1 MSHTNENKA
10 KLSQWDALQLESLK
24 SLGWTGEQIIE
35 RVNSGDLPQDD
46 SKFKFDYAGLKTL
59 ASEEPAVLKDAV
71 ENGYQIKYNTIRGIH
86 SWILVALQQDAEL
99 VLEPD
104 SEIVIASL
112 TEAEASQLASV
123 LSFGWGLEAEGG
135 AVADADGRSSY
146 RVAPAQRYNE
156 LFGK

>member
-1 MSHTNENKA
+1 MSHTNDNKA

-24 SLGWTGEQIIE
+24 SLGWTKEQLIQ

-86 SWILVALQQDAEL
+86 SWILAALQQDAEL
-99 VLEPD
+99 ILEPD
-104 SEIVIASL
+104 SEIVVASL
-112 TEAEASQLASV
+112 TEAEAAQLESV
-123 LSFGWGLEAEGG
+123 LSFGWGLTVEDG
-135 AVADADGRSSY
+135 AVADANGRSAY

-156 LFGK
+156 LFRK